1 VENIYKFII
10 HVVYN
15 LFPLNEY
22 SEGELRNL
30 MQQFKDEADD
40 LNITI
45 TDDKLKSY
53 INRFDALK
61 NSPKITEKDLR
72 KYSLA
77 QLIKLVTS
85 SAGDEPAELDIT
97 PDVVYNNDDNTIV
110 IYNGSK
116 EGNCIRFGKGEN
128 WCITRGYYSNYRYS
142 SDRGYPTFYLARNTN
157 LPDNDKL
164 SFVAIQVRDVPN
176 DNIKYVYTNRMN
188 SPNESKPMSYGSLLS
203 EVPWLQDIPNLK
215 NILRYIPL
223 TSAEKETQ
231 KYRAKPIPFQEWTK
245 FPFETKKQYLVVRK
259 NDSQIFSDITNS
271 VFVVK
276 YLPKYPQIAT
286 FVCLNNG
293 IIGNETM
300 MQHLD
305 LFSNQDAKSFI
316 ANFTGNVGFRRL
328 NDDEFSFV
336 AKKLLTKYKKW
347 DTLPSSQ
354 RMYVTKDD
362 KAIVMITLTKP
373 IRIDVYTEDD
383 SYTNIKLNKRT
394 SRFLLDFPEIDTI
407 PFTSLMDLV
416 ATEVIDRSTLDRILA
431 KAKEN
436 PDSALIIKDTEDGQI
451 LVDSNTFSSYKIEDD
466 KVTSIPIDS
475 EEVQSILTDEEG
487 NNGLQNNALK
497 LLGKNIDSD
506 LINKDIFFN
515 IINSTPIDKRKT
527 SNGNPVIIVN
537 DEDNKKIIIPYLDDI
552 TALYTPV
559 YDFNRFDWYNV
570 RNSSLNRASIRAYF
584 EYLRQTNQ
592 SYTTEQLFNMVTR
605 SYSGNAKRDIL
616 SSNPPLADDNKYKV
630 VVNGDLYYLLNK
642 ENPRSS
648 LTISPNTGKLVKA
661 NISPRD
667 AAQYL
672 GQPAPA
678 GEEPRRRGRR
688 PAGAEAPQQAAA
700 PAAAQDG
707 ANPRVTDQTVAT
719 ALLNQYGLTNGFNSL
734 PSGVRN
740 RFLTGGVSQGNDD
753 RGATRRNSAL
763 GRRGRVVSVISSGQ
777 SRFYIVRL
785 ASGTIIGSVATQPD
799 AQHFIVTAESSFRIP
814 NAGAFV
820 DQLQARNLSENAKA
834 IISLH
839 AEAKP
844 QDMKELKYLLKNKK
858 KYETY

>member
-1 VENIYKFII
+1 
-10 HVVYN
+10 
-15 LFPLNEY
+15 
-22 SEGELRNL
+22 

-45 TDDKLKSY
+45 TDDKLKGY

-85 SAGDEPAELDIT
+85 SAGDEPAELDLT

-157 LPDNDKL
+157 LPNNDKL

-176 DNIKYVYTNRMN
+176 DDAKYVYTNRVN
-188 SPNESKPMSYGSLLS
+188 SPNESKPMSYESLLS
-203 EVPWLQDIPNLK
+203 EVPWLQDIPNLN

-223 TSAEKETQ
+223 ASAEKETQ
-231 KYRAKPIPFQEWTK
+231 KYRTKPISFQEWTK

-259 NDSQIFSDITNS
+259 RSSEIFNDISNS
-271 VFVVK
+271 EFIVK

-293 IIGNETM
+293 IIDNEDM
-300 MQHLD
+300 LKHLD
-305 LFSNQDAKSFI
+305 VFSNQDAKSFV
-316 ANFTGNVGFRRL
+316 ANIIGTVGFRRL
-328 NDDEFSFV
+328 NDGSISFI

-347 DTLPSSQ
+347 DTLPSNQ

-373 IRIDVYTEDD
+373 IKIDVYTEDEN
-383 SYTNIKLNKRT
+383 YTNIKLNKRT

-451 LVDSNTFSSYKIEDD
+451 LVDSNTFSSYKIKDD

-515 IINSTPIDKRKT
+515 IINSTPIDRRKT
-527 SNGNPVIIVN
+527 PDGNPVIVVN
-537 DEDNKKIIIPYLDDI
+537 DEDNKKIIIPYFDDI
-552 TALYTPV
+552 TTLYTPT
-559 YDFNRFDWYNV
+559 YDFNRYDWSAMRNV
-570 RNSSLNRASIRAYF
+570 SLNRTPLRAYF

-592 SYTTEQLFNMVTR
+592 SYTTEQLLDMVNR
-605 SYSGNAKRDIL
+605 AYGGNAKRDIL
-616 SSNPPLADDNKYKV
+616 SANPPLADDNKYKV

-642 ENPRSS
+642 ENSRLSY
-648 LTISPNTGKLVKA
+648 TISPNTGKLVKA

-678 GEEPRRRGRR
+678 APAGEAPRRRGRR
-688 PAGAEAPQQAAA
+688 PAGAETPQQPAA
-700 PAAAQDG
+700 PAAQG
-707 ANPRVTDQTVAT
+707 RANAEI
-719 ALLNQYGLTNGFNSL
+719 ANLLNQYGLTNGFNSL
-734 PSGVRN
+734 PQGVRN
-740 RFLTGGVSQGNDD
+740 RFLTGTLTPVSDD
-753 RGATRRNSAL
+753 RGATRRNGAL
-763 GRRGRVVSVISSGQ
+763 GNRGRVIGVITSGQ
-777 SRFYIVRL
+777 SRFYFVRL
-785 ASGTIIGSVATQPD
+785 ASNTMIGSVATQPD
-799 AQHFIVTAESSFRIP
+799 AQHFIVTAQSAFRIP

-820 DQLQARNLSENAKA
+820 DQLRARNLSENAKA

-858 KYETY
+858 KHETY